1 MIQRIEFNDL
11 TSYGLVYWN
20 MVLLILIQVV
30 VNTIHSTTIFII
42 VYECRLTEIH
52 LVVHMMNAF
61 YKFEEISE
69 CESELISIC
78 RKIGQSK
85 SKIRIS
91 EETQRFA
98 LAIFLEWGA
107 EMTQIPEK
115 PTISVWFGIVDLSEL

>member
-1 MIQRIEFNDL
+1 MWKWVDFYLSKN
-11 TSYGLVYWN
+11 W
-20 MVLLILIQVV
+20 
-30 VNTIHSTTIFII
+30 
-42 VYECRLTEIH
+42 TE
-52 LVVHMMNAF
+52 
-61 YKFEEISE
+61 
-69 CESELISIC
+69 
-78 RKIGQSK
+78 SK